1 MVVTDEGSIELERQG
16 VVWGEIM
23 YEIINRE
30 DIHDQEQNRFV
41 PLPGGAEQGDEEEEE
56 VREMNRQRVI

>member
-1 MVVTDEGSIELERQG
+1 
-16 VVWGEIM
+16 M

>member
-23 YEIINRE
+23 YEIINSE
-30 DIHDQEQNRFV
+30 DIHEQIR
-41 PLPGGAEQGDEEEEE
+41 PLTRRSRAG
-56 VREMNRQRVI
+56 